1 MSAGE
6 FYQMVSGIGDG
17 FLKGYK
23 FGQDRYDRS
32 RAREQEETLA
42 SLLSGMAGGT
52 NVAPAMTPQNVTP
65 GPAQGAADKA
75 RLPSFATGNAD
86 QARAENFSGRDQRVD
101 QGLFAALQAGAK
113 ALPDGY
119 SIRLKSGFRPGD
131 PRFHG
136 RGMAADVQIIGPD
149 GKALADYQDPTHF
162 GVYQNYAHA
171 VRAAAPDLPLRW
183 GGYFSGGKGKY
194 GALDLMHLDIAGG
207 RVPMGGGSWEGG
219 LTPQQAQIWGLQ
231 PGLPQGAM
239 AMAPAQQ
246 AIGRAAPAQQAAPQ
260 QMAQAAPQTMTDAR
274 PAQQMPSVQ
283 QRPGIDPR
291 LLMGVLNNPQSG
303 AGAKLIAQTLLAQQ
317 MGPKDPVAQYK
328 TLLEI
333 QKMQRDL
340 QPEGSRPLTEQERTQ
355 FGLGADQGAYY
366 DTKLGRPVAVGAA
379 KTSVSI
385 DQRGETEFA
394 KEAGKSQ
401 AKRFNELVDAGQKAQ
416 SNMADLQSLAELGG
430 KIGTGKQAETM
441 AAIGPYA
448 QALGVDVANLG
459 EMQAFNAIVARV
471 APTLRVAGS
480 GATSDFEMR
489 KFLEALP
496 SLGKTPQGNAII
508 GRTMAAIQSRQIRA
522 AEIAS
527 KAMAGE
533 LRPAEAE
540 KMLRELP
547 DPLQLWKKADPA
559 SKGALADKPAEKQ
572 GDLPTV
578 STPADAKKLP
588 KGTRFRDPQ
597 GNVWEVP

>member
-6 FYQMVSGIGDG
+6 FYQMVAGIGDG
-17 FLKGYK
+17 FTKGYD
-23 FGQDRYDRS
+23 FGMKLSDRRL
-32 RAREQEETLA
+32 AREQEGTLA
-42 SLLSGMAGGT
+42 SLLSSMAGGT
-52 NVAPAMTPQNVTP
+52 NVAPAMMPQAQNGVSAPAGGAPASGAMGAFRNAISSIESGGNYGITGPVT
-65 GPAQGAADKA
+65 
-75 RLPSFATGNAD
+75 
-86 QARAENFSGRDQRVD
+86 
-101 QGLFAALQAGAK
+101 
-113 ALPDGY
+113 
-119 SIRLKSGFRPGD
+119 KSGD
-131 PRFHG
+131 
-136 RGMAADVQIIGPD
+136 
-149 GKALADYQDPTHF
+149 
-162 GVYQNYAHA
+162 
-171 VRAAAPDLPLRW
+171 RA
-183 GGYFSGGKGKY
+183 YGKY
-194 GALDLMHLDIAGG
+194 QVMGANI
-207 RVPMGGGSWEGG
+207 PSWTREALGQS
-219 LTPQQAQIWGLQ
+219 LTPQQFLASPEAQDRVFDHKFGQAVQKYGNPQDAASVWFTGRPLA
-231 PGLPQGAM
+231 QGAGSRDILGTSGQGYVDKFT
-239 AMAPAQQ
+239 AALGRSGASPAQQ
-246 AIGRAAPAQQAAPQ
+246 AITQTAPQQSAPPQ
-260 QMAQAAPQTMTDAR
+260 QMAQAAPQTMTDA
-274 PAQQMPSVQ
+274 PAAQSQASSLAMPQ

-317 MGPKDPVAQYK
+317 LGPKDPYAQMK
-328 TLLEI
+328 TALEV
-333 QKMQRDL
+333 QKLQRDL

-366 DTKLGRPVAVGAA
+366 DTKLGRPVAVGTA
-379 KTSVSI
+379 KTNVSI

-416 SNMADLQSLAELGG
+416 ANMADLQSLAELGG
-430 KIGTGKQAETM
+430 KIGTGKQAETL

-448 QALGVDVANLG
+448 QSLGIDIANLG
-459 EMQAFNAIVARV
+459 EMQAYNAIIARI

-527 KAMAGE
+527 RAMAGE
-533 LRPAEAE
+533 LKPAEAE
-540 KMLRELP
+540 KQLRELA

-559 SKGALADKPAEKQ
+559 SKGALAEKPAETQ
-572 GDLPTV
+572 GELPTAA
-578 STPADAKKLP
+578 TPQDAMKLP

-597 GNVWEVP
+597 GNIRVVP